1 MKNKAILIC
10 LEKLGVGGVETS
22 VFNQTL
28 AFKEKGYEVIVLAQ
42 KGIYTEKLISKGI
55 TCIDFEFNLGNEID
69 IDRTSQIVEIIKKYN
84 VGQVHIHQYPCL
96 LSAFPACIITNTPYL
111 AFVHSRL
118 TNDYDWY
125 INTFSLYKRLFKFY
139 FDNAYKIITLNYG
152 SIELN
157 TKYFNTDKEKYK
169 VLKNSI
175 SFNEYISNTE
185 VSDINNFMV
194 ISRIAPEKIIPI
206 QNGIKLFIEYANSC
220 ENFEGKL
227 AIYGDGEQKY
237 IEVIKKYIEENNTNN
252 YNIFLAGSTNEVAKE
267 MQKFDIV
274 IAMGRCIIEAI
285 ATKRLAIVTSPNEL
299 KFLVDSNNIYD
310 AIEGN
315 FASNDLQ
322 AQSMENIITQLK
334 SLNSE
339 KIKKITEENYQIALK
354 ELDMLTN
361 IYCIEESINSEDYEM
376 RLIELINIQ
385 LEDLKNQREQNI
397 AKYNNLLN
405 ELEYKKNIEYN
416 SEKIIEE
423 QKKII
428 DFHEKRNTELYNE
441 LSSVYNSKRFKLV
454 NKIANTL
461 TRKNK

>member
-1 MKNKAILIC
+1 
-10 LEKLGVGGVETS
+10 
-22 VFNQTL
+22 
-28 AFKEKGYEVIVLAQ
+28 
-42 KGIYTEKLISKGI
+42 
-55 TCIDFEFNLGNEID
+55 
-69 IDRTSQIVEIIKKYN
+69 
-84 VGQVHIHQYPCL
+84 
-96 LSAFPACIITNTPYL
+96 
-111 AFVHSRL
+111 
-118 TNDYDWY
+118 
-125 INTFSLYKRLFKFY
+125 
-139 FDNAYKIITLNYG
+139 
-152 SIELN
+152 
-157 TKYFNTDKEKYK
+157 
-169 VLKNSI
+169 
-175 SFNEYISNTE
+175 
-185 VSDINNFMV
+185 
-194 ISRIAPEKIIPI
+194 
-206 QNGIKLFIEYANSC
+206 
-220 ENFEGKL
+220 
-227 AIYGDGEQKY
+227 
-237 IEVIKKYIEENNTNN
+237 
-252 YNIFLAGSTNEVAKE
+252 

-285 ATKRLAIVTSPNEL
+285 ATRRLAIVTSPNEL

-322 AQSMENIITQLK
+322 SQSLENIITQLK
-334 SLNSE
+334 SLNSG
-339 KIKKITEENYQIALK
+339 KIKKITEDNYQIALK

-361 IYCIEESINSEDYEM
+361 IYCIEESINIEDYEM
-376 RLIELINIQ
+376 KLIELINIQ

-461 TRKNK
+461 TRKK